1 MKTYLGF
8 SVLEYSIVFG
18 AAIIFG
24 ALLNLYLT
32 RLSDRKN
39 KATML
44 YFAAGVF
51 AAGMQTTSVLV
62 YIILCAFTALG
73 VLSRAIAPVMLNITG
88 RLLAKI
94 RKQPYN
100 VQTYEMLLQN
110 LPGMRSGI
118 WLFTSIKM
126 FLWIL
131 LTMSLFKMI

>member
-1 MKTYLGF
+1 M
-8 SVLEYSIVFG
+8 
-18 AAIIFG
+18 IIFLAG
-24 ALLNLYLT
+24 CLSAVLSFLLVKKRQTLTKQVIYNLVIL
-32 RLSDRKN
+32 L
-39 KATML
+39 AGG
-44 YFAAGVF
+44 AGVF

-62 YIILCAFTALG
+62 YIILFAFTALG

-126 FLWIL
+126 FFWIL
-131 LTMSLFKMI
+131 LTMSLLKMI